1 MSSYR
6 LEQLTVNQLDRIV
19 LPRFQR
25 GFVWTKAKKNDF
37 VQTLH
42 DGYPFGSLLVYPID
56 NSEKTKLQLLDGQQ
70 RLSTIREYKSNPLQ
84 FWKPLNHDE
93 YQTIYNRVNALF
105 PEEKRLTEREFDDLA
120 HQELYDA
127 MMQLSDRAEIKDV
140 YKELMNCLHELQAK
154 LKEYVDLDQLTVP
167 MIVYLGGEEHLAD
180 VFANLNKG
188 GVPLSKYEVFGAS
201 WINATIQLTSAEQ
214 SPLQNQILQNVK
226 NYYNS
231 MQQNAEFDID
241 GFSEDELTRT
251 RTITLAELGTAL
263 GQYVV
268 DRLSALIPPTT
279 SATQEIGFGLLGVA
293 VNLDNRKLSNLNSP
307 EYLEYISKH
316 LEEILQRTTLICSNL
331 QSLFSVLLKRFKDNG
346 DNYENGLSTTFKT
359 LSYFAALWNL
369 QQSSE
374 EYKKSLHNIKA
385 AYVYDAITSAW
396 SSHGDQRLL
405 DYYQT
410 GSRNYLTP
418 ISEEQLKSAFDH
430 WIDDQTSGIVFGKD
444 IKCLVTIHANLSY
457 LSASVPDGEAF
468 ELEHIIA
475 RKRINE
481 VDTSKNRKI
490 LGSTLGNCMYLPRTD
505 NNRKK
510 DKTLYE
516 VNSYGQYD
524 QLIDESQYFT
534 KEEMDAIEHALE
546 SKDMDTVNDYIR
558 QRSRRVAYELVK
570 QLLSGSIPR

>member
-6 LEQLTVNQLDRIV
+6 IEQLTVNQLDRIV

-42 DGYPFGSLLVYPID
+42 DGYPFGSLLVYPMD

-70 RLSTIREYKSNPLQ
+70 RLSTIREYESNPLR
-84 FWKPLNHDE
+84 FWKPLNHDAFQAI
-93 YQTIYNRVNALF
+93 YQRANALL
-105 PEEKRLTEREFDDLA
+105 PDEKRLSEKDFDALVNSDYPVILR
-120 HQELYDA
+120 
-127 MMQLSDRAEIKDV
+127 QLSLRIDD
-140 YKELMNCLHELQAK
+140 MDTCLKFTECINELQIK

-201 WINATIQLTSAEQ
+201 WVNATIQLASAED
-214 SPLQNQILQNVK
+214 SALQNQILQNVK
-226 NYYNS
+226 NYYND
-231 MQQNAEFDID
+231 MQQNAEFDIE
-241 GFSEDELTRT
+241 GFSEDELTRI

-268 DRLSALIPPTT
+268 DHLPALIPP
-279 SATQEIGFGLLGVA
+279 SASAKQEIGFGLLGIA
-293 VNLDNRKLSNLNSP
+293 VNLDNRKLSNLNNP
-307 EYLEYISKH
+307 EYREFISKN
-316 LEEILQRTTLICSNL
+316 LEEILQRTALICSNL

-359 LSYFAALWNL
+359 LSYFAALWHL

-374 EYKKSLHNIKA
+374 EYKESLRNIKA

-405 DYYQT
+405 DYYQA

-418 ISEEQLKSAFDH
+418 ISEEQFRSAFDH
-430 WIDDQTSGIVFGKD
+430 WNDDQTSGIVFGKD
-444 IKCLVTIHANLSY
+444 TKCLVTIHANLSY

-481 VDTSKNRKI
+481 VDTSGNRKI
-490 LGSTLGNCMYLPRTD
+490 LGSSLGNCMYLPRTD

-524 QLIDESQYFT
+524 QLIEESQYFSE
-534 KEEMDAIEHALE
+534 EEMNVIEHALE
-546 SKDMDTVNDYIR
+546 TKDVDIINDCIR
-558 QRSRRVAYELVK
+558 RRSQRVAYELVDH
-570 QLLSGSIPR
+570 LLSGSIPR